1 MGDPQ
6 FLMNSQ
12 DSIED
17 RTAQNL
23 AMEVVITRSISMRRG
38 FDLYINLIDLVGDER
53 ATELIREAQEI
64 FLMVT
69 PTE

>member
-1 MGDPQ
+1 
-6 FLMNSQ
+6 MNSQ